1 MRPGTIQDLPLNG
14 RNFMNLLQLRPGITI
29 VPGGG
34 AWTQTTNGMRPE
46 HNVYIL
52 DGITAMEPLGGQS
65 TINSVSLAGD
75 AATLLPIDTIQEFS
89 TQQNPKAEFGWKPGS
104 ITSIALKSG
113 TNGFHGTAAAYGR
126 TDATDARNGFL
137 TGDQKQQVTLKN
149 YGGSIGGP
157 IRKDKLFF
165 FGAYEAQDYELGN
178 AYSVNVPST
187 TALVS
192 ACNAVKTAGKPLSPT
207 SLKISGLDANCART

>member
-1 MRPGTIQDLPLNG
+1 
-14 RNFMNLLQLRPGITI
+14 MNLLQLRPGITI

-65 TINSVSLAGD
+65 TINSVSFRPRRGYSVAHRHHPGVQHPAEPQGGIRLEARIDHQHRTQVGHKW
-75 AATLLPIDTIQEFS
+75 LPRI
-89 TQQNPKAEFGWKPGS
+89 G
-104 ITSIALKSG
+104 G
-113 TNGFHGTAAAYGR
+113 TAYGR

-165 FGAYEAQDYELGN
+165 FRRLRGARL
-178 AYSVNVPST
+178 
-187 TALVS
+187 
-192 ACNAVKTAGKPLSPT
+192 
-207 SLKISGLDANCART
+207 